1 MVAELI
7 PKNGKVDLGEESQD
21 SLKYNE
27 VVDLIDM
34 VSDLT
39 MDNKALQRVGLD

>member
-7 PKNGKVDLGEESQD
+7 PKNGKIDLGEESQD
-21 SLKYNE
+21 SLKYSE

-34 VSDLT
+34 VSDITL
-39 MDNKALQRVGLD
+39 DNKTL